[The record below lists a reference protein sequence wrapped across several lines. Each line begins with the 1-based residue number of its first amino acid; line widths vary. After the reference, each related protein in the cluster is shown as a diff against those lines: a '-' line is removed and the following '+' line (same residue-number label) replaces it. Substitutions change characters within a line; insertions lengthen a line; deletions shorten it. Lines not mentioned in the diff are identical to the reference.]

1 MHVKGNCW
9 LLGVKDSQSLMNLK
23 KIPATFQHIMDVNHV
38 PYDMTLFFF
47 DKTYDMTQ
55 FELYFNEIYFE
66 SFKDYS

>member
-38 PYDMTLFFF
+38 PYDMA
-47 DKTYDMTQ
+47 Q